1 VDKTG
6 TWGLVFIV
14 LGVAL
19 VVFRHRASTWAAARY
34 EKLGI
39 PIPVDRYARQFFFIG
54 VLMMI
59 TGLLAASGLLD
70 QL

>member
-1 VDKTG
+1 MDTASG
-6 TWGLVFIV
+6 WGLAFIIV
-14 LGVAL
+14 GVAL
-19 VVFRHRASTWAAARY
+19 VVFRHQISTRAAALY

-39 PIPVDRYARQFFFIG
+39 SIPADRYARQFFFIG

>member
-1 VDKTG
+1 MDTASG
-6 TWGLVFIV
+6 WGLVFIV
-14 LGVAL
+14 LGL
-19 VVFRHRASTWAAARY
+19 VLIVFRNQISTWAAALY
-34 EKLGI
+34 GKLGI

-59 TGLLAASGLLD
+59 IGLLAATGLLD